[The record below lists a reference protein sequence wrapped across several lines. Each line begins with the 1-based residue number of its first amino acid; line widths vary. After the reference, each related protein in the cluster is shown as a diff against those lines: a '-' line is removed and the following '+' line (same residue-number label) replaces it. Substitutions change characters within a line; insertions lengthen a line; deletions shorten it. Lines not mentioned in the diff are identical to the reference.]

1 MAELPTVE
9 IVSLKNPNEMWRINA
24 DDFDPT
30 KHTRWD
36 QRQEQQPA
44 PETPA
49 DAGAAPETPASVG
62 AAPKAEGTL
71 PPAEAGAGARKR

>member
-24 DDFDPT
+24 DDFDPS
-30 KHTRWD
+30 KHTLWE
-36 QRQEQQPA
+36 QRQAKAGAAPEAEGTPA

-49 DAGAAPETPASVG
+49 DAG